1 MTAAQKLLLV
11 NCRIASNPCSRI
23 NRSAYRAFSVQ
34 PPLGDPL
41 ELLRRAAER
50 KMLCDSQGHRR
61 PGVNWMFQLAV
72 TQSFTDVP
80 TLKTVTFQQVSSLG
94 LDFIM
99 KRPDVDKTS
108 TVGVLSE
115 MPQISMLYLSGDYRA
130 GDTVEQWRG
139 EGTVYEIDLKD
150 IISFAPSHSL
160 VLMLASK
167 RATSQLRKL
176 EGVVAPS
183 SEPLET
189 EVHRSRIEKHSKFV
203 ELVQQTHRELEN
215 GNISREEIE
224 DAICAFRLVP
234 DRLERMIGGPDMV
247 TWDRWEWKKQTD
259 DKGFTS
265 WDVRHLLPF

>member
-1 MTAAQKLLLV
+1 MTISQKILPL
-11 NCRIASNPCSRI
+11 NRRILSNQSKIYGSIFRT
-23 NRSAYRAFSVQ
+23 FSVQ

-80 TLKTVTFQQVSSLG
+80 SLKTVTFQQVSPDG
-94 LDFIM
+94 IDFIM
-99 KRPDVDKTS
+99 KRPDVGKTS

-115 MPQISMLYLSGDYRA
+115 LPKVSLLYLSGDYRA
-130 GDTVEQWRG
+130 GDTIEQWRG

-150 IISFAPSHSL
+150 IVSFAPNHSL

-176 EGVVAPS
+176 EGVITPS
-183 SEPLET
+183 LEPLET
-189 EVHRSRIEKHSKFV
+189 EVHRTRIEKHSKFV
-203 ELVQQTHRELEN
+203 ELVQHTHRELEN

-224 DAICAFRLVP
+224 EAICAFRLVP

-247 TWDRWEWKKQTD
+247 TWDRWEWKKQTG
-259 DKGFTS
+259 DKGDTS

>member
-1 MTAAQKLLLV
+1 MSVAHKLLLV

-23 NRSAYRAFSVQ
+23 NRLAYRAFSVQ

-259 DKGFTS
+259 DKGITS